1 VAPDGTPWHWN
12 RWGEIYKREGDTWR
26 QMPGLATHLAIGAEG
41 SMWHIGTDRRGET
54 GYGIYRWNDGAWEQ
68 VEGAGIGI
76 AVGRDGVPWCWTA
89 HGDIYKAV

>member
-1 VAPDGTPWHWN
+1 MHT
-12 RWGEIYKREGDTWR
+12 DTWR